1 MKRTLLV
8 CTTLVGPSG
17 LANAADLPL
26 RAAPPVYPPAVY
38 APPAFTWAGFY
49 AGVNAGAGF
58 GTHESSILV
67 PSEAFPVAAPVAFPA
82 AAPVAAS
89 APVETP
95 PPVVAPPPPGP
106 PPVVPPA
113 PPPPAPPPPHARPPK
128 DPLVT
133 YRDRHSGFV
142 GGGQIGYNVQLGS
155 FVIGVEADLQ
165 AADLGGRAVPIVTP
179 FVPGFV
185 PVIRQSHVD
194 WFGTV
199 RGRAGVAFDQVP
211 FFNQVL
217 VYGTG
222 GFAYGGV
229 SDAGFCAGAFQC
241 DNHRVGTGWAAGGG
255 VEWALPVNWF
265 GTSAAIVGVE
275 GLWVN
280 LGHRNHVAQTFAG
293 TFEGQPV
300 IVAGGGRN
308 EDTEFGV
315 IRAKLS
321 FKF

>member
-1 MKRTLLV
+1 MKKLLLCSV
-8 CTTLVGPSG
+8 ALVSLTSG
-17 LANAADLPL
+17 TIAADLP
-26 RAAPPVYPPAVY
+26 AAALPPALLPTV
-38 APPAFTWAGFY
+38 AVAPAFTWAGFY

-67 PSEAFPVAAPVAFPA
+67 PPEAFPVAAPVAV
-82 AAPVAAS
+82 PVA

-113 PPPPAPPPPHARPPK
+113 PPPPAPPPHHKK

-165 AADLGGRAVPIVTP
+165 AADLGGRAAPIVTP

-217 VYGTG
+217 LYGTG
-222 GFAYGGV
+222 GFAYGGI
-229 SDAGFCAGAFQC
+229 SDTGFCAGAFQC

-265 GTSAAIVGVE
+265 GTSATIVGVE

-293 TFEGQPV
+293 TFDGQPV

-321 FKF
+321 LKF